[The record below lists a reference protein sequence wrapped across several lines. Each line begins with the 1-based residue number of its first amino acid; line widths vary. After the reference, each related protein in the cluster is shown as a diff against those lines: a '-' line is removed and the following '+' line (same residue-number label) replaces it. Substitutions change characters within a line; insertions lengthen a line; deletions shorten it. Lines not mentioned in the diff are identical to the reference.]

1 MEIVEKTTVEMLYTV
16 DKFAR
21 VKQLNNGD
29 LRIVINGIRA
39 EAENL
44 LVESIIREEKIKN
57 RQAC

>member
-1 MEIVEKTTVEMLYTV
+1 MLYTV

-21 VKQLNNGD
+21 VKQSNNGD
-29 LRIVINGIRA
+29 LRIAIKGRRA

-44 LVESIIREEKIKN
+44 LVDSIIREEKIKN